1 MIVLPR
7 RGPNDIPHDTV
18 QRLTTSYEMYIVTCV
33 SSSLVMIR
41 LCVIIRHEGEDDENK
56 GNCCWRWGLNT

>member
-18 QRLTTSYEMYIVTCV
+18 QRLTTSYEKYIVTCV

-41 LCVIIRHEGEDDENK
+41 LCVIIRHEREDD
-56 GNCCWRWGLNT
+56 GTGGSPV